1 MANLIPHSTL
11 HIPHS
16 SNERT
21 KLITNP
27 APEPQ
32 GIKASPTG
40 GKATGRR
47 VLLGNGMEGAKRK
60 EETMAVLYRVYK
72 DNRENSLTS
81 GQYFARAIHTDTIG
95 LKEMAMEIEEN
106 VSVKYSDVS
115 AVLIELVNV
124 MNRHLNASRRVKLD
138 GFGAFKIGLKTK
150 GALREEDFSATKNI
164 VGSRVLFQPEYT
176 VDVATQKRNR
186 QFLSN
191 VTVRNV
197 KDLLPK
203 EEESGQ
209 QSSNP

>member
-1 MANLIPHSTL
+1 
-11 HIPHS
+11 
-16 SNERT
+16 
-21 KLITNP
+21 
-27 APEPQ
+27 
-32 GIKASPTG
+32 
-40 GKATGRR
+40 
-47 VLLGNGMEGAKRK
+47 
-60 EETMAVLYRVYK
+60 MAVLYRVYK

-124 MNRHLNASRRVKLD
+124 MNKHLNASRRVKLD

-191 VTVRNV
+191 VTVKNV

-203 EEESGQ
+203 EEESEQ

>member
-1 MANLIPHSTL
+1 
-11 HIPHS
+11 
-16 SNERT
+16 
-21 KLITNP
+21 
-27 APEPQ
+27 
-32 GIKASPTG
+32 
-40 GKATGRR
+40 
-47 VLLGNGMEGAKRK
+47 
-60 EETMAVLYRVYK
+60 MAVLYRVYK

-138 GFGAFKIGLKTK
+138 GFGAFKIGLKEMAMEIEENVSVKYSDVAAVLIELVNVMNRHLNASRRVKLDGFGAFKIGLKTK

-186 QFLSN
+186 QFLNN

-203 EEESGQ
+203 EDAEQEP
-209 QSSNP
+209 SNP

>member
-1 MANLIPHSTL
+1 
-11 HIPHS
+11 
-16 SNERT
+16 
-21 KLITNP
+21 
-27 APEPQ
+27 
-32 GIKASPTG
+32 
-40 GKATGRR
+40 
-47 VLLGNGMEGAKRK
+47 
-60 EETMAVLYRVYK
+60 MAVLYRVYK

-150 GALREEDFSATKNI
+150 GALREEDFTASKNI
-164 VGSRVLFQPEYT
+164 VGARVNFLPFYT
-176 VDVATQKRNR
+176 VDGASGKHNTR
-186 QFLSN
+186 FLSN
-191 VTVRNV
+191 VSVKNV

-203 EEESGQ
+203 EDDNGQ
-209 QSSNP
+209 NP

>member
-1 MANLIPHSTL
+1 
-11 HIPHS
+11 
-16 SNERT
+16 
-21 KLITNP
+21 
-27 APEPQ
+27 
-32 GIKASPTG
+32 
-40 GKATGRR
+40 
-47 VLLGNGMEGAKRK
+47 
-60 EETMAVLYRVYK
+60 MAVLYRTYQ
-72 DNRENSLTS
+72 DNRDGSITQ
-81 GQYFARAIHTDTIG
+81 GQFFARAVHTDTIG

-106 VSVKYSDVS
+106 VSVKYSDVA

-203 EEESGQ
+203 TEEDESP
-209 QSSNP
+209 NP

>member
-1 MANLIPHSTL
+1 MKDEEPHPRPLSKGRG
-11 HIPHS
+11 
-16 SNERT
+16 E
-21 KLITNP
+21 TN
-27 APEPQ
+27 AKHA
-32 GIKASPTG
+32 GYSLTSY
-40 GKATGRR
+40 
-47 VLLGNGMEGAKRK
+47 LLLLTSKMKRK
-60 EETMAVLYRVYK
+60 ENFMAVLYRVYK

-186 QFLSN
+186 QFLNN

-203 EEESGQ
+203 EDAEQEP
-209 QSSNP
+209 SNP